1 MRALAWLL
9 ALFGLAV
16 AVALMV
22 GSNQGTV
29 TLYWP
34 PYRTDISLNLVLLLL
49 VGGFLLLHFA
59 LRGISALFSMPR
71 QVQRW
76 RIQQRERAMHAA
88 VLEGLTH
95 LLAGRFLRAR
105 RAAEAALQQEA
116 ALSASGH
123 ALQHATR
130 LRAIAHLV
138 TAESAHVL
146 QDRATRD
153 SHLQLAL
160 AETGAREAQEIREG
174 VQMRAARWALADR
187 EPLAA
192 LRWLDDMPQG
202 AARRTL
208 ALRSRLKATRQAQ
221 QTLPALET
229 ARLLAKHRAF
239 STDAGPLILKGL
251 ALELVQGAHDPSQL
265 QRAWAQLEPTERRM
279 PDVAVCAAHR
289 LVQLQGDSA
298 LARQWLSP
306 VWDDLVRLPGLHDH
320 GPLLV
325 KLIRAM
331 EEGFGAD
338 AAGAADLQWL
348 ERIEAAQKQHPR
360 SAELQYLAGIACVQ
374 HQLWGKAQ
382 VLLAQAVTH
391 LTDAPLRRSAWRALA
406 ALAEQRDDQA
416 AAQHAWRQ
424 TALL

>member
-16 AVALMV
+16 AVALLV
-22 GSNQGTV
+22 GNNQGTV

-34 PYRTDISLNLVLLLL
+34 PYRIDISLNLVMLLL
-49 VGGFLLLHFA
+49 VGGFVLLHFA
-59 LRGISALFSMPR
+59 LRGVAALFSMPR
-71 QVQRW
+71 QVQLW
-76 RIQQRERAMHAA
+76 RVQQRERATHAA
-88 VLEGLTH
+88 VLEGLMH
-95 LLAGRFLRAR
+95 LMAGRFLRAR
-105 RAAEAALQQEA
+105 RAAEAALVQEE
-116 ALSASGH
+116 ALTASGH
-123 ALQHATR
+123 KLQHAIR
-130 LRAIAHLV
+130 LRVISHLV
-138 TAESAHVL
+138 TAESAHSL

-153 SHLQLAL
+153 QHLQSAL
-160 AETGAREAQEIREG
+160 TETSVREAQELREG

-187 EPLAA
+187 DPQAA

-208 ALRSRLKATRQAQ
+208 ALRVRLKATRHAQ

-239 STDAGPLILKGL
+239 STDSGPLILKGL
-251 ALELVQGAHDPSQL
+251 ALELIQGAHDPSQL
-265 QRAWAQLEPTERRM
+265 QRVWSQLEMAERRM
-279 PDVAVCAAHR
+279 PDVAICAAQR
-289 LVQLQGDSA
+289 LVQLQGDAA
-298 LARQWLSP
+298 LARQWLEP
-306 VWDDLVRLPGLHDH
+306 VWDDLVRQPSLADQ

-331 EEGFGAD
+331 EEAFGAD
-338 AAGAADLQWL
+338 DGNADLPWL
-348 ERIEAAQKQHPR
+348 ERIEAAQLRHPR
-360 SAELQYLAGIACVQ
+360 SAELQYLAGIACLQ

-391 LTDAPLRRSAWRALA
+391 LTDVPLRRSAWRALA
-406 ALAEQRDDQA
+406 SLAEQRDDQA